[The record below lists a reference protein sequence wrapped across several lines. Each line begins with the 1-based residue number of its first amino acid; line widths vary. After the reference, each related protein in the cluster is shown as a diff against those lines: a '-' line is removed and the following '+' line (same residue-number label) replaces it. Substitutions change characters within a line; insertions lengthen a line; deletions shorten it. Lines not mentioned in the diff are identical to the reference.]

1 MTLSA
6 GTRIGVYEVSAKIG
20 EGGMGEVYRAR
31 DAKLGRDVALKV
43 LPEAFTDDPDRLARF
58 EREARVLA
66 SLNHPNIAGIFG
78 FEREGD
84 VRALALELVEGQTLA
99 ERIARGAIPV
109 DEALPIATQIAEALE
124 AAHEAGVIHRDLK
137 PANIKVR
144 EDGTVKVLDFGLAK
158 ALDPAPEGDPSQSP
172 TLTAAATQMGVI
184 MGTAAYMSPE
194 QARGKSVDKRTDIWA
209 YGCVLYEM
217 LTGRRAFQGEDVSL
231 TLASVMKSDVDVR
244 TLPEDLPD
252 TVRTVLRGCLQKDP
266 TRRLRDI
273 GDLRLALDGAFE
285 TEASVATEGGAQ
297 ASLPFWQRPLGVL
310 GLVAAAVAATSA
322 VALWSGTA
330 EPPVTNRLMTVV
342 PEMPRAGSGKHVALS
357 ADGRTVLFSTN
368 AGLWVQS
375 MDRLGGRLIPGT
387 QQARYP
393 FLSPDGAWA
402 GYVQSGT
409 LRTVSL
415 SGQESFTLCECDAVA
430 GGGWGADDVVVF
442 GARDGLYQVPAAGG
456 EPVRLTESGQER
468 HMRPQ
473 PLPGGK
479 GVLVAIAPTSG
490 QAPRIAVY
498 SRDTG
503 ELYEL
508 LDGSEPSFAVGH
520 LLFGRGNSVWAAPF
534 DPDELAVTG
543 DPFLVVE
550 GVAAPGLVSLPQYA
564 AALDGTL
571 VYLPETSE
579 VDAFSGQTSLVWVD
593 REGQEE
599 DAGFE
604 PSNYYVID
612 IAPDGRSAAVDQ
624 VGGDD
629 RDVWVLDLERQIP
642 TRLTFDPGA
651 DSYPVWTPDGERLVW
666 GRGGG
671 PARSLFWQSA
681 DGRGTPERL
690 TDSDTDQVPL
700 SVSPDGETLLFIENR
715 SGTPGYELGFMPLTV
730 GGTPTYPGIRGLG
743 FTLSP
748 DGNWVAYSPT
758 PDTPDGLSGVFVRPF
773 PDVDAGQWQLARDG
787 GVWPV
792 WSPDGDELFFRGDE
806 GMMVVPVETGEQFDH
821 GRPELLFERD
831 AETFASGVGRSY
843 DVDQTGDRFL
853 MVKQSGTSGQAQLV
867 IVQNWLGDR
876 RQ

>member
-1 MTLSA
+1 M
-6 GTRIGVYEVSAKIG
+6 
-20 EGGMGEVYRAR
+20 
-31 DAKLGRDVALKV
+31 
-43 LPEAFTDDPDRLARF
+43 
-58 EREARVLA
+58 
-66 SLNHPNIAGIFG
+66 
-78 FEREGD
+78 
-84 VRALALELVEGQTLA
+84 
-99 ERIARGAIPV
+99 
-109 DEALPIATQIAEALE
+109 
-124 AAHEAGVIHRDLK
+124 
-137 PANIKVR
+137 
-144 EDGTVKVLDFGLAK
+144 
-158 ALDPAPEGDPSQSP
+158 
-172 TLTAAATQMGVI
+172 
-184 MGTAAYMSPE
+184 
-194 QARGKSVDKRTDIWA
+194 
-209 YGCVLYEM
+209 
-217 LTGRRAFQGEDVSL
+217 
-231 TLASVMKSDVDVR
+231 
-244 TLPEDLPD
+244 
-252 TVRTVLRGCLQKDP
+252 
-266 TRRLRDI
+266 
-273 GDLRLALDGAFE
+273 
-285 TEASVATEGGAQ
+285 
-297 ASLPFWQRPLGVL
+297 
-310 GLVAAAVAATSA
+310 
-322 VALWSGTA
+322 
-330 EPPVTNRLMTVV
+330 
-342 PEMPRAGSGKHVALS
+342 
-357 ADGRTVLFSTN
+357 
-368 AGLWVQS
+368 
-375 MDRLGGRLIPGT
+375 
-387 QQARYP
+387 
-393 FLSPDGAWA
+393 
-402 GYVQSGT
+402 
-409 LRTVSL
+409 
-415 SGQESFTLCECDAVA
+415 
-430 GGGWGADDVVVF
+430 
-442 GARDGLYQVPAAGG
+442 
-456 EPVRLTESGQER
+456 
-468 HMRPQ
+468 
-473 PLPGGK
+473 
-479 GVLVAIAPTSG
+479 
-490 QAPRIAVY
+490 
-498 SRDTG
+498 
-503 ELYEL
+503 
-508 LDGSEPSFAVGH
+508 
-520 LLFGRGNSVWAAPF
+520 
-534 DPDELAVTG
+534 
-543 DPFLVVE
+543 
-550 GVAAPGLVSLPQYA
+550 
-564 AALDGTL
+564 
-571 VYLPETSE
+571 
-579 VDAFSGQTSLVWVD
+579 VWVD

-792 WSPDGDELFFRGDE
+792 WSPDGDELVFRGDE